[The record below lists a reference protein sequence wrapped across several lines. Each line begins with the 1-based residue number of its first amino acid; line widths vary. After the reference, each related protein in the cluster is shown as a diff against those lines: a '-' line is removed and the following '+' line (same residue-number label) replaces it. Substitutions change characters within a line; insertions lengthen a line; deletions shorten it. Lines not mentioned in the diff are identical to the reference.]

1 MDKVFGGCAQ
11 GAEKFI
17 PVADHPNPTIDH
29 ETYVPSPPTN
39 FPIGDSTCMFNNMDE
54 VGSNVGNEWDA
65 MWREASPT
73 SSNLQDTL
81 NDISDKG
88 RGKRVMKSG
97 SSQSNKKA
105 KTESTKKTRGSVA
118 LCEKIDGMVQL
129 VSERNNSTKEFQVAM
144 ANMMNS
150 MNISAPKYLVT
161 DAMLKLCSMGDLDSN
176 SPEFYYACTLIEDP
190 QRRTILLEFPDDKKR
205 VDYIRFM
212 YAQHMGGMDYN
223 TQMKM
228 LLLLSDYMDGDDNL
242 WDLIAWQMWMN
253 EILNG
258 HETRCFNA
266 LRMYPSLFV
275 QLCTDLEN
283 RYGLRSSV
291 RMSIIEKVGIFVYVL
306 AHGAPN
312 KATQERFQHSGEIVI
327 RVFKEVLYAMD
338 GLSRDIIVPR
348 DPDFKEIPQ
357 QLANDTRYMP
367 YFKVV
372 TIFY

>member
-1 MDKVFGGCAQ
+1 MLFDLCIKNTLWSKGKNGVVTSHKILWKKVVEDWATNTNLAWDKSRLKNKLDGLRPKWILWKQLKGKETGLGWDHEKGTVAASNEWWALKIQQNPKFETFRDEGIDLELECKMDQVFGGCAQ
-11 GAEKFI
+11 GAEKFT
-17 PVADHPNPTIDH
+17 PVADHPNLTIDH

-39 FPIGDSTCMFNNMDE
+39 FPIGDSTCMFNDMDE
-54 VGSNVGNEWDA
+54 VGSTVGNEWDA

-88 RGKRVMKSG
+88 RGKRVMESG
-97 SSQSNKKA
+97 SSQSNKSA

-150 MNISAPKYLVT
+150 MNISAPKYSVT

-212 YAQHMGGMDYN
+212 YAQHMGG
-223 TQMKM
+223 K
-228 LLLLSDYMDGDDNL
+228 
-242 WDLIAWQMWMN
+242 
-253 EILNG
+253 
-258 HETRCFNA
+258 
-266 LRMYPSLFV
+266 
-275 QLCTDLEN
+275 
-283 RYGLRSSV
+283 
-291 RMSIIEKVGIFVYVL
+291 
-306 AHGAPN
+306 
-312 KATQERFQHSGEIVI
+312 
-327 RVFKEVLYAMD
+327 
-338 GLSRDIIVPR
+338 
-348 DPDFKEIPQ
+348 
-357 QLANDTRYMP
+357 
-367 YFKVV
+367 
-372 TIFY
+372 